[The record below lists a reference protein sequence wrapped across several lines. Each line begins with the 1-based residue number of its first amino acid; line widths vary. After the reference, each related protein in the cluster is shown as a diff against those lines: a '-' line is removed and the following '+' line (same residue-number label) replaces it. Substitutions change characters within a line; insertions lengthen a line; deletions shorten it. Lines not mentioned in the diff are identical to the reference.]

1 MMKEVK
7 KVAPG
12 SKRASPVDKPLDVDQ
27 KIAWGSD
34 VAAQV
39 LRRLDIPYIA
49 LTPGASYRGLHD
61 SLVNHLGN
69 CDPEML
75 MCLHEEHAV
84 AIAHGYAKA
93 TGKPMAVALHSNVGL
108 LHGSMAIFNAWCD
121 RAPMLVL
128 GATGPVDATLR
139 RPWIDWIH
147 TSQDQGALLRNY
159 VKWDD
164 QPGSVAAIPE
174 SIYRAWQQTATAPH
188 GPVYVCLDAAIQE
201 QPLTEEVRIPDPGR
215 YRPAPASR
223 PDAQALREAA
233 AILARSRQPVILFG
247 RGRRTQQDWDRRVA
261 LAERLGA
268 AMLSDLKVGSMV
280 PTDHPLHVGEPFN
293 QLSQE
298 AKKVLKE
305 ADAILS
311 LGWVDLGGALRQV
324 FGRDNVPAKV
334 IHAGDDIHL
343 HNGWGKEHM
352 ELPAIDVH
360 LLGDPDA
367 AVADLLEALP
377 SKSDRAPASM
387 ASKDTQA
394 QSGNSGD
401 RINLRQVASTLA
413 QAVGEQPVTFAT
425 LPRAWP
431 ISLWQHRH
439 PLDFL
444 GKDGGGGVGSGP
456 GTTIGAALALED
468 SGRLT
473 IGILGDGDCV
483 MSINAF
489 WTAAHYRIPALFIV
503 ANNRSY
509 YNDELH
515 QEGVARTR
523 GRNTANRWIG
533 QRIDNPAPDIAKMA
547 EAQGVMGIGPVVST
561 GDLDDA
567 IRRGVECVRGGNP
580 CLIDVHIDPG
590 HGRHLRESMAERS
603 MAKGS

>member
-1 MMKEVK
+1 MK
-7 KVAPG
+7 PG
-12 SKRASPVDKPLDVDQ
+12 PKRISPLDEPRDIDAR
-27 KIAWGSD
+27 IAWGSD

-69 CDPEML
+69 YAPEML

-93 TGKPMAVALHSNVGL
+93 TGRPMAVALHSNVGL
-108 LHGSMAIFNAWCD
+108 MHGTMAIYNAWCD
-121 RAPMLVL
+121 RQPMLIL

-147 TSQDQGALLRNY
+147 TSQDQGALIRNY

-164 QPGSVAAIPE
+164 QPGSVAALPE
-174 SIYRAWQQTATAPH
+174 SMLRAWQQTATPPH

-201 QPLTEEVRIPDPGR
+201 QALTDEVPIPEPARFG
-215 YRPAPASR
+215 PAPASR
-223 PDAQALREAA
+223 PAAQALSKAA
-233 AILARSRQPVILFG
+233 AMLARAQRPLILFG
-247 RGRRTQQDWDRRVA
+247 RGRRTQEDWDRRVA

-268 AMLSDLKVGSMV
+268 AMLSDLKAGSMV
-280 PTDHPLHVGEPFN
+280 PTDHRLHVGEPFN
-293 QLSQE
+293 RLSKP
-298 AKKVLKE
+298 AKAALQN
-305 ADAILS
+305 ADVVLS
-311 LGWVDLGGALRQV
+311 LGWIDLGGVLRQA
-324 FGRDNVPAKV
+324 FGRGNVPVPV

-352 ELPAIDVH
+352 ELPPIDVH

-377 SKSDRAPASM
+377 ERPGNAATRQASAVEPAEE
-387 ASKDTQA
+387 Q
-394 QSGNSGD
+394 GE
-401 RINLRQVASTLA
+401 RINLRGVATALA
-413 QAVGEQPVTFAT
+413 EAAGGQPVTFPC

-431 ISLWQHRH
+431 VGLWPHRH
-439 PLDFL
+439 PLDYL
-444 GKDGGGGVGSGP
+444 GKDGGGGVGAGP
-456 GTTIGAALALED
+456 GVTIGAALALKD

-473 IGILGDGDCV
+473 IGILGDGDCL
-483 MSINAF
+483 MSMNAL
-489 WTAAHYRIPALFIV
+489 WTAARYGIAALFIV

-515 QEGVARTR
+515 QEGVARHR

-533 QRIDNPAPDIAKMA
+533 QSIDHPAPDIAKLA
-547 EAQGVMGIGPVVST
+547 EAQGLTGIGPVRRN
-561 GDLDDA
+561 DELQEA
-567 IRRGVECVRGGNP
+567 MRRGVECVREGSS

-603 MAKGS
+603 MAKGA

>member
-1 MMKEVK
+1 VK
-7 KVAPG
+7 PG
-12 SKRASPVDKPLDVDQ
+12 PKRISPLDEPRDIDAR
-27 KIAWGSD
+27 IAWGSD

-69 CDPEML
+69 YAPEML

-93 TGKPMAVALHSNVGL
+93 TGRPMAVALHSNVGL
-108 LHGSMAIFNAWCD
+108 MHGTMAIYNAWCD
-121 RAPMLVL
+121 RQPMLIL

-147 TSQDQGALLRNY
+147 TSQDQGALIRNY

-164 QPGSVAAIPE
+164 QPGSVAALPE
-174 SIYRAWQQTATAPH
+174 SMLRAWQQTATPPH

-201 QPLTEEVRIPDPGR
+201 QALTGDVPIPEPARFG
-215 YRPAPASR
+215 PAPASR
-223 PDAQALREAA
+223 PAAQALSKAA
-233 AILARSRQPVILFG
+233 AMLARAERPLILFG
-247 RGRRTQQDWDRRVA
+247 RGRRTQEDWDRRVA
-261 LAERLGA
+261 LAEQLGA
-268 AMLSDLKVGSMV
+268 AMLSDLKAGSMV
-280 PTDHPLHVGEPFN
+280 PTDHRLHVGEPFN
-293 QLSQE
+293 RLSKP
-298 AKKVLKE
+298 AKAALQN
-305 ADAILS
+305 ADVVLS
-311 LGWVDLGGALRQV
+311 LGWIDLGGVLRQA
-324 FGRDNVPAKV
+324 FGRGNVPAAV

-352 ELPAIDVH
+352 ELPAIDLH

-377 SKSDRAPASM
+377 ERPGNAATRQASAVEPAEE
-387 ASKDTQA
+387 Q
-394 QSGNSGD
+394 GE
-401 RINLRQVASTLA
+401 RINLRGVATALA
-413 QAVGEQPVTFAT
+413 EAVGGQPVTFPC

-431 ISLWQHRH
+431 VGLWPHRH
-439 PLDFL
+439 PLDYL
-444 GKDGGGGVGSGP
+444 GKDGGGGVGAGP
-456 GTTIGAALALED
+456 GITIGAALALKN

-473 IGILGDGDCV
+473 VGILGDGDCL
-483 MSINAF
+483 MSMNAL
-489 WTAAHYRIPALFIV
+489 WTAARYGIAALFIV

-515 QEGVARTR
+515 QEGVARHR

-533 QRIDNPAPDIAKMA
+533 QSIDHPVPDIAKLA
-547 EAQGVMGIGPVVST
+547 EAQGLTGIGPVRRN
-561 GDLDDA
+561 DELQEA
-567 IRRGVECVRGGNP
+567 MRRGVECIRAGSP

>member
-1 MMKEVK
+1 MKGPTERI
-7 KVAPG
+7 
-12 SKRASPVDKPLDVDQ
+12 SPLDEPRDVDAR
-27 KIAWGSD
+27 IAWGSD

-49 LTPGASYRGLHD
+49 LNPGASYRGLHD

-69 CDPEML
+69 RAPEL
-75 MCLHEEHAV
+75 ILCLHEEQAV

-108 LHGSMAIFNAWCD
+108 MHGSMAIYNAWCD
-121 RAPMLVL
+121 RQPMLIL
-128 GATGPVDATLR
+128 GATGPVDAMLR

-147 TSQDQGALLRNY
+147 TSQDQGALVRHF

-164 QPGSVAAIPE
+164 QPGSIAALPE
-174 SIYRAWQQTATAPH
+174 SIFRAWQQTATPPH

-201 QPLTEEVRIPDPGR
+201 QALTDAVPIPDPARFG
-215 YRPAPASR
+215 PAPASR
-223 PDAQALREAA
+223 PAAEALRKAA
-233 AILARSRQPVILFG
+233 AMLARAQRPVILFG
-247 RGRRTQQDWDRRVA
+247 RGRRTQEAWDRRVA

-268 AMLSDLKVGSMV
+268 AMLSDLKAGSMV

-293 QLSQE
+293 QLSKP
-298 AKKVLKE
+298 AKAALQD
-305 ADAILS
+305 ADVILS
-311 LGWVDLGGALRQV
+311 LGWIDLGGVLRQA
-324 FGRDNVPAKV
+324 FGRGNVPAAV

-377 SKSDRAPASM
+377 ELPAKAAKRQAPAVE
-387 ASKDTQA
+387 QPA
-394 QSGNSGD
+394 QQGD
-401 RINLRQVASTLA
+401 RINLRMVAAALSR
-413 QAVGEQPVTFAT
+413 AVGDQPVTFPA

-431 ISLWQHRH
+431 VELWQHRH
-439 PLDFL
+439 PLDYL
-444 GKDGGGGVGSGP
+444 GKDGGGGLGSGP
-456 GTTIGAALALED
+456 GITIGAALAQKD

-473 IGILGDGDCV
+473 VGILGDGDCL
-483 MSINAF
+483 MSMNAL
-489 WTAAHYRIPALFIV
+489 WTAARYSIPALFIV

-533 QRIDNPAPDIAKMA
+533 QSIDHPAPDIAKLA
-547 EAQGVMGIGPVVST
+547 EAQGLTGIGPVQRI
-561 GDLDDA
+561 DELQEA
-567 IRRGVECVRGGNP
+567 MRRGVECVRGGSP